1 MATDTTPTSVQV
13 VIDALDPQPQ
23 ARFWAAALGYQVED
37 TTELIRGVLAAG
49 HATDAD
55 VFEADGQM
63 WWNDLV
69 GARPA
74 DGSGPRL
81 LFQRTDAPKDG
92 KNRVHLDLNVG
103 RDRGAA
109 EVERITALG
118 ATMLY
123 EIDEPAGRHTTLA
136 DPEGNELC
144 IQ

>member
-1 MATDTTPTSVQV
+1 VATDTTPTSVQV
-13 VIDALDPQPQ
+13 VIDALDPHAQ

-49 HATDAD
+49 HG
-55 VFEADGQM
+55 EAVGVGVVGQM
-63 WWNDLV
+63 WWNNLV